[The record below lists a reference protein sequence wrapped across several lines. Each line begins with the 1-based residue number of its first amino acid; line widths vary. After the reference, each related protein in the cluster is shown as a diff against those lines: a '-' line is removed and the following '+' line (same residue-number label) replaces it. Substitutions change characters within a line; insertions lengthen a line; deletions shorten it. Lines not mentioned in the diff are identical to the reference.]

1 MNRVVNEQKAV
12 WGSVPPEHDFQRL
25 AAGKQQTKPSP
36 EISVQFHSF
45 ERTRKDSPQP
55 PIEISIQR
63 SSFERN
69 RKDSPQPP
77 IEKSTQRSSFESTLK
92 ESPEGPWRPRH
103 LLGFT
108 LIELLVVISIL
119 GILAALTVPA
129 LKNLGKANVQTSAS
143 RQLLDAVARARQL
156 AISDHTTVYMVFLNT
171 NFWFTPGNWVGSL
184 TPAELNAL
192 TNVMP
197 MQLSGYNFIAYG
209 ALGDQPGNHQWHY
222 LDDWQAL
229 PQGFIIPPWKFTAI
243 PQNYPFSFSDP
254 INNNGFAIYPFNYT
268 NNIPV
273 PIADSNE
280 IALAENTANNV
291 HPYVPYIAFNYLGQL
306 ISSAIDRDVAGIGQD
321 IPIAQGSVAYPLI
334 VTNKAPLIP
343 TTPLGPSAVS
353 ESPLGNSTNITYNV
367 IHIDPLT
374 GRATLEYH
382 HAQ

>member
-12 WGSVPPEHDFQRL
+12 WQGVSQEHDCRAL
-25 AAGKQQTKPSP
+25 AAGKQQSKPAFSSLTFRATST

-45 ERTRKDSPQP
+45 ERTRKESPQP
-55 PIEISIQR
+55 TIGISIQR

-69 RKDSPQPP
+69 RKDSP
-77 IEKSTQRSSFESTLK
+77 K
-92 ESPEGPWRPRH
+92 GPWRPRH
-103 LLGFT
+103 PWGFT

-119 GILAALTVPA
+119 GILAALAVPA

-171 NFWFTPGNWVGSL
+171 NFWLTSANWMSQQ
-184 TPAELNAL
+184 THAELNTL
-192 TNVMP
+192 TNIMDK
-197 MQLSGYNFIAYG
+197 QLSGYNYIAYG

-222 LDDWQAL
+222 LDDWQTL
-229 PQGFIIPPWKFTAI
+229 PQGYIIPSWKYTSI

-273 PIADSNE
+273 PVADSNE
-280 IALAENTANNV
+280 IALAQNTANNV
-291 HPYVPYIAFNYLGQL
+291 NPYVPYIAFNYLGQL
-306 ISSAIDRDVAGIGQD
+306 ISSAIDRDAAGIGED
-321 IPIAQGSVAYPLI
+321 IPISQGSVAYPLDPTSKI
-334 VTNKAPLIP
+334 PLVP
-343 TTPLGPSAVS
+343 TTALGPSAVS
-353 ESPLGNSTNITYNV
+353 ETPLGNSTNITYNV
-367 IHIDPLT
+367 VHIDPLT